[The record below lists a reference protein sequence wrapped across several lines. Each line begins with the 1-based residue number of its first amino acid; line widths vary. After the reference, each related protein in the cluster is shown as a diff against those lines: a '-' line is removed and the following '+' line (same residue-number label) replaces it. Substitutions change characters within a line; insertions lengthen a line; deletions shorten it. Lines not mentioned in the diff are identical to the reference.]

1 MRKKKKLSLC
11 ILQQKIIAYVK
22 NKIVNK
28 LERNTSE
35 NLIDLE
41 IEERNYERIGRNYNS
56 RKGLNCL

>member
-1 MRKKKKLSLC
+1 MGKEKKLSPC

-22 NKIVNK
+22 NKIINR

-41 IEERNYERIGRNYNS
+41 IEEHNYERIGRNYNS

>member
-1 MRKKKKLSLC
+1 MSGERKINSEGDLIMGKKKKLSPC
-11 ILQQKIIAYVK
+11 ILQQKIIAYIK

-41 IEERNYERIGRNYNS
+41 IEEHN
-56 RKGLNCL
+56 

>member
-1 MRKKKKLSLC
+1 MGKKKKLSPC

-41 IEERNYERIGRNYNS
+41 IEEHN
-56 RKGLNCL
+56 